1 MTHSQDWGTVQF
13 ASVITEA
20 EMRWRNKVLPE
31 IQTSTSFQA
40 RIAQDPILREARVV
54 LTAASKEE
62 AVEAAKRLR
71 GRWFPFHG
79 LNENG
84 EKRRAWLSDLQEA
97 TAAEARKQ
105 GASEER
111 VKHLLGE
118 QGVWLAVMRSPM
130 KSTAPPVWKQAQKR
144 WIQEYKGDVLVEA
157 DAPPTSRVRR
167 RVQPVEFKPPSPER
181 FFAETRLLAIESL
194 NTAWLCEKAGTQLS
208 DAQKN
213 VLRLTYVTGLME
225 DNIADQKGL
234 SIEAVGKLKRNAMA
248 ALRAAAG

>member
-1 MTHSQDWGTVQF
+1 MTNSQDWGTVQF
-13 ASVITEA
+13 AAVITDA
-20 EMRWRNKVLPE
+20 EMRWRNKVLPD
-31 IQTSTSFQA
+31 IKTSVSFQA
-40 RIAQDPILREARVV
+40 RIEQDPILREARVV

-79 LNENG
+79 LNESG

-97 TAAEARKQ
+97 TAAEAREW
-105 GASEER
+105 GATEER
-111 VKHLLGE
+111 IKQLMGE
-118 QGVWLAVMRSPM
+118 QAVWLAVMRSPM
-130 KSTAPPVWKQAQKR
+130 KSTPPPVWKQAQKR
-144 WIQEYKGDVLVEA
+144 WIQEYKGDVLVE
-157 DAPPTSRVRR
+157 DKLAPSSRTRR
-167 RVQPVEFKPPSPER
+167 RSEPVEYEPPSPER
-181 FFAETRLLAIESL
+181 FFAETQLLAMESL

-213 VLRLTYVTGLME
+213 VLRLTHVTGLME
-225 DNIADQKGL
+225 DHIADQMGL

>member
-40 RIAQDPILREARVV
+40 RSAQDPILREARVV

-111 VKHLLGE
+111 VKYLLGE

-130 KSTAPPVWKQAQKR
+130 KSTAPPVWKQAQMIPGCFR
-144 WIQEYKGDVLVEA
+144 FDGPETGGEVLNVE
-157 DAPPTSRVRR
+157 PGHIGR
-167 RVQPVEFKPPSPER
+167 QPVVDFV
-181 FFAETRLLAIESL
+181 
-194 NTAWLCEKAGTQLS
+194 
-208 DAQKN
+208 AQ
-213 VLRLTYVTGLME
+213 
-225 DNIADQKGL
+225 
-234 SIEAVGKLKRNAMA
+234 
-248 ALRAAAG
+248 